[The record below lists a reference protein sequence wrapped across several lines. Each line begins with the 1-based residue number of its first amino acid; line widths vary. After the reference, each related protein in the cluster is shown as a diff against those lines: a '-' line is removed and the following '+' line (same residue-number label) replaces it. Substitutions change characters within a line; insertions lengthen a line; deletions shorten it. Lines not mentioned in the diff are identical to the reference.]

1 MPNPSLAQAS
11 ASPRRRFPWVF
22 IGLAAAFA
30 LFVAGVVELFQLR
43 FESGDVYPVYSTL
56 RADPLGAAAFY
67 EALADQPGL
76 RVERNLRPLD
86 RLGLGP
92 ATLFSRASPA
102 PAADLPATGN
112 TPLTFFYLGADP
124 SEWPFLMDQGAV
136 DRLEEILRGGGRLVF
151 TFRPGKT
158 PLTADGL
165 ENKRDAAAD
174 LPSPSPGA
182 SPKRKPSAR
191 ELRQREEMRRSD
203 LIERW
208 GVDFHRTASKKAVAT
223 PSPGPTPRRSVFAVP
238 LPSPTPTPEPT
249 PKPELIGVA
258 RSARPVPGA
267 AFADAGE
274 APWHT
279 ALDFQ
284 LDTAAARAAGW
295 HSLYERDGQP
305 VVVSRPFGPHG
316 GEIVLASDSYFL
328 SNEALRAEPHPALL
342 AGLVGGGRH
351 LIFDE
356 SHQGVEEQP
365 GLMTLARRYGLQGGL
380 AALGLLVALF
390 IWRNVLSL
398 VPPPP
403 VPADARLAASTI
415 TGRESAAGFLNLVK
429 RGVPPRELLA
439 ACLARWQGASRRAPE
454 AAAARLQAL
463 ADQEAARPAR
473 DRSPAAAYRAMCATA
488 RLRR

>member
-1 MPNPSLAQAS
+1 MPAP
-11 ASPRRRFPWVF
+11 ASPHRRFPWVF
-22 IGLAAAFA
+22 VGLAAAFA
-30 LFVAGVVELFQLR
+30 VFVAGVVELFQLR
-43 FESGDVYPVYSTL
+43 FEGGDVYPVYSTL
-56 RADPLGAAAFY
+56 RNDPLGAAAFY
-67 EALADQPGL
+67 EALADQPDL

-86 RLGLGP
+86 RLGLGH
-92 ATLFSRASPA
+92 ATLFRRASPA
-102 PAADLPATGN
+102 PVTVDPIRGKV
-112 TPLTFFYLGADP
+112 PLTFFYLGANP
-124 SEWPFLMDQGAV
+124 REWPFLVDQGSAE
-136 DRLEEILRGGGRLVF
+136 RLEEILRGGGRLVV
-151 TFRPGKT
+151 TFRPDKT

-165 ENKRDAAAD
+165 AHQRDEAAD

-191 ELRQREEMRRSD
+191 ELRRRELLRRSD

-208 GVDFHRTASKKAVAT
+208 GVDFHRIASKKPAAT
-223 PSPGPTPRRSVFAVP
+223 PTPGPTPRRGVFAGAF
-238 LPSPTPTPEPT
+238 PSPPPTPEPT

-258 RSARPVPGA
+258 KSARPVPGTS
-267 AFADAGE
+267 FADVGE

-284 LDTAAARAAGW
+284 LNTAAARAAGW
-295 HSLYERDGQP
+295 RSLYERDGQP

-342 AGLVGGGRH
+342 AALVGDGRH
-351 LIFDE
+351 LVFDE
-356 SHQGVEEQP
+356 SHQGIEEQP

-390 IWRNVLSL
+390 IWRNVVSL

-403 VPADARLAASTI
+403 VPADARLTASTI
-415 TGRESAAGFLNLVK
+415 LGRESAVGFLNLVK

-439 ACLARWQGASRRAPE
+439 ACLVRWQNGASRRAPE
-454 AAAARLQAL
+454 AATVARLQAL
-463 ADQEAARPAR
+463 ADAEAARPAR
-473 DRSPAAAYRAMCATA
+473 ERSPAAAYRAMCAA
-488 RLRR
+488 VRPRR